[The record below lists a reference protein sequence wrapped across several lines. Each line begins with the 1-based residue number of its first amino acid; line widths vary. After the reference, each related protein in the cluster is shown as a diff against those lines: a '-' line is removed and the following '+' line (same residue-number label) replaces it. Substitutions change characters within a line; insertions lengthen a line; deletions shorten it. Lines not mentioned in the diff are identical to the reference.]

1 MADWVATNED
11 DVLPTHGSTWSP
23 EWLLKSLN
31 VAFQNQLTAESKQIQ
46 QPQNIKIQLRSHQ
59 KALIHE
65 MQEREK
71 ASMAGI
77 QFRNTKTFT
86 NYGVLGDEVGSGK
99 SLVVLGYL
107 AYLKEHGD
115 IPQQQSI
122 LYPYSNSHL
131 FSVSTRQYTD
141 ASGTSLIVVPH
152 TIYRQWQEYCKSHT
166 SLNIFFAKSHKE
178 IADGYSKDLSGYAA
192 VKEKMERADA
202 VLCSNTLYSEV
213 QYVAKQMGLR
223 WKRIFIDEADSIH
236 IPSTNPRPNA
246 AFTWFITATWA
257 NMIFSGSTIRP
268 ALLEYYQ
275 NNTSK
280 FTPEL
285 GNWLKNELGISTYN
299 GYGYGRTTWL
309 RIRSTRWLDSFHS
322 EHALR
327 AITLLCCSKSFLD
340 ESQKMPQIVN
350 TTILCEQPASHRAVA
365 SIVTPE
371 VMAMLHGGNV
381 EGALQQLGIP
391 EDSPMNLVEAV
402 THERTKE
409 LDRLRKTLLFKEQLD
424 YATPQAKEN
433 ALAALRS
440 KIASIEV
447 QLKTFKERLTSVTT
461 EECPI
466 CYEDPKQNQAT
477 LTPCCHRIFC
487 GGCVLE
493 SLKRGMVCPM
503 CRSSIHIDQL
513 VKLVDETKL
522 QKKKEKKV
530 ESKLLSKP
538 KQLLKFLK
546 ENPEARVLVFSR
558 YENPFI
564 ALEKSCEDQGITY
577 HTLRGNKD
585 VIAATIKSFEKG
597 EKRVLFLPTQSAG
610 AGLNLVSATHV
621 VLLHAMTPEE
631 EKQVIGRA
639 YRLGRTQELKVVRL
653 LHEGESVTTQS

>member
-1 MADWVATNED
+1 MADWEVANEEP
-11 DVLPTHGSTWSP
+11 LPSHGASWTP
-23 EWLLKSLN
+23 EYLLKALN
-31 VAFQNQLTAESKQIQ
+31 VGFQNQLTAESKQIQ
-46 QPQNIKIQLRSHQ
+46 QPQAVKIQLRAHQ

-65 MQEREK
+65 MLERER

-107 AYLKEHGD
+107 AHLKEQGD

-122 LYPYSNSHL
+122 LYPYSNTHF
-131 FSVSTRQYTD
+131 FSISSRQYKDT
-141 ASGTSLIVVPH
+141 SGTSLIVVPH
-152 TIYRQWQEYCKSHT
+152 TIYRQWQDYCKSHT
-166 SLNIFFAKSHKE
+166 TLKVFFAKSHKE
-178 IADGYSKDLSGYAA
+178 IADGYNKDCSGFDV
-192 VKEKMERADA
+192 VKRNMATADA

-213 QYVAKQMGLR
+213 QYVAKNTGIR

-246 AFTWFITATWA
+246 AFTWFISATWS
-257 NMIFSGSTIRP
+257 NLIFSGSTIRP

-275 NNTSK
+275 QHQNQ

-285 GNWLKNELGISTYN
+285 GAWLRNEVGIDSYN
-299 GYGYGRTTWL
+299 GYAYGRTTWL
-309 RIRSTRWLDSFHS
+309 RVRSTRWLDSFHS
-322 EHALR
+322 DHVLR
-327 AITLLCCSKSFLD
+327 AITLLCCSKPFLD
-340 ESQKMPQIVN
+340 ESQKMPQVLN
-350 TTILCEQPASHRAVA
+350 TTILCEQPASHRAIASVVNTEVA
-365 SIVTPE
+365 
-371 VMAMLHGGNV
+371 AMLHAGNID
-381 EGALQQLGIP
+381 GALQHLGIP
-391 EDSPMNLVEAV
+391 EDTPMNIVEAV

-409 LDRLRKTLLFKEQLD
+409 LDRLQKTLAFKEQLD
-424 YATPQAKEN
+424 YASPQAKEA
-433 ALAALRS
+433 ALATLRS
-440 KIASIEV
+440 KIASVEA
-447 QLKTFKERLTSVTT
+447 QLKTIKDRLTNLTT

-466 CYEDPKQNQAT
+466 CYDDPKQNKAT

-487 GGCVLE
+487 GGCILE
-493 SLKRGMVCPM
+493 SLKRGLVCPM
-503 CRSSIHIDQL
+503 CRATVQPNTL
-513 VKLVDETKL
+513 RQLVDETK
-522 QKKKEKKV
+522 KTKKEAKKE

-546 ENPEARVLVFSR
+546 ENPQARVLVFSR
-558 YENPFI
+558 YENPFV
-564 ALEKSCEDQGITY
+564 ALERSCEDEGITY

-639 YRLGRTQELKVVRL
+639 YRLGRVQELKVVRL
-653 LHEGESVTTQS
+653 LHEGESISTQT